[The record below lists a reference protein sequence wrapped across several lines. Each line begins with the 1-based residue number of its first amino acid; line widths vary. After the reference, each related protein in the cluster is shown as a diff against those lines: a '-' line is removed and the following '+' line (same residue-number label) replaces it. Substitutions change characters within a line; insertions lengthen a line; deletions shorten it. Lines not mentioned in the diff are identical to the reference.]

1 MIQIKWFP
9 PSWFQIKTGKKI
21 LYIDPAYLKTYFKD
35 YPHKVEF
42 STWPDEIDGLPE
54 KNLEKADI
62 ILITHHHKDHCKHVT
77 VNRLKKGNTQILAPE
92 MCANDLNSKYTV
104 VKPGEEYQFEEVK
117 VRVVQAYNTPEG
129 HSTRKI
135 HKKDKSVGYLI
146 QIGDKTIYHAGDT
159 DLIPEMDLLG
169 EVDLALIPIGGT
181 FTMDIPEA
189 VDAVKKIRPKTVIP
203 MHMKE
208 ADPMKFKK
216 LVEGQS
222 DTEVL
227 PLEIG
232 GEYQLGHSKE

>member
-1 MIQIKWFP
+1 M
-9 PSWFQIKTGKKI
+9 
-21 LYIDPAYLKTYFKD
+21 
-35 YPHKVEF
+35 
-42 STWPDEIDGLPE
+42 
-54 KNLEKADI
+54 
-62 ILITHHHKDHCKHVT
+62 
-77 VNRLKKGNTQILAPE
+77 
-92 MCANDLNSKYTV
+92 
-104 VKPGEEYQFEEVK
+104 
-117 VRVVQAYNTPEG
+117 
-129 HSTRKI
+129 
-135 HKKDKSVGYLI
+135 
-146 QIGDKTIYHAGDT
+146 
-159 DLIPEMDLLG
+159 
-169 EVDLALIPIGGT
+169 ALIPIGGT

>member
-9 PSWFQIKTGKKI
+9 PSWFQIKADKKI

-35 YPHKVEF
+35 YPQKVEF

-54 KNLEKADI
+54 KDLGKADI

-77 VNRLKKGNTQILAPE
+77 VNRLKKRKTQILAPE
-92 MCANDLNSKYTV
+92 ICLNELKSKYTV
-104 VKPGEEYQFEEVK
+104 VKPGEEYQFEDIK
-117 VRVVQAYNTPEG
+117 IKVVQSYNTPEG

-146 QIGDKTIYHAGDT
+146 QIDDKTIYHAGDT
-159 DLIPEMDLLG
+159 DLIPEMDLVG
-169 EVDLALIPIGGT
+169 DVDVALIPIGGT
-181 FTMDIPEA
+181 FTMDIHEA
-189 VDAVKKIRPKTVIP
+189 VEAVKKIKPKKVIP

-208 ADPMKFKK
+208 ADPLKFKK
-216 LVEGQS
+216 LVEEQS
-222 DTEVL
+222 DTRVL

-232 GEYQLGHSKE
+232 GKYNLGHFKE